1 MQTAMCADNVVVL
14 LSTALVKL
22 AGNATGGDQDGIYPL
37 GRVHF
42 SRGFGPWQK
51 RQGMTRYDAL
61 RSWLEGSCESKHDVE
76 EKTMADESNSNVG
89 GFAWFLAGLGIGA
102 LVGVLYAPKSGK
114 ETRDDLVASALEA
127 RDKANKLY
135 AQGKEQANEY
145 VKQGRETMNQY
156 VDKGK
161 EYYDK
166 GRTQWSQYVDKG
178 KDLIQT
184 HSDAVSAAVDAGK
197 QAYVQKTSDT
207 PQA

>member
-1 MQTAMCADNVVVL
+1 MAENN
-14 LSTALVKL
+14 SS
-22 AGNATGGDQDGIYPL
+22 AG
-37 GRVHF
+37 
-42 SRGFGPWQK
+42 GFG
-51 RQGMTRYDAL
+51 
-61 RSWLEGSCESKHDVE
+61 
-76 EKTMADESNSNVG
+76 
-89 GFAWFLAGLGIGA
+89 WFLAGLGIGA

-127 RDKANKLY
+127 R
-135 AQGKEQANEY
+135 GKEQANQY
-145 VKQGRETMNQY
+145 VQQGRDAMGQY

-184 HSDAVSAAVDAGK
+184 QSDAVSAAVDAGK
-197 QAYVQKTSDT
+197 QAYVQKTSET